1 MSGAGRSK
9 VKVSGLVSSEASLL
23 GMETHPVSLVP
34 AQKDTSPA
42 GSGPMPQWPHLNL
55 IDFGLPWWLR

>member
-1 MSGAGRSK
+1 M
-9 VKVSGLVSSEASLL
+9 SGLVSSEASLL